1 MKAKTCTHS
10 STGVSSWFRVQGLGF
25 RGVCR
30 IVSESTILAYKDNSA
45 VSSLG
50 LTLETYQISMG
61 TAQRQRPC
69 TKPDSEPH

>member
-1 MKAKTCTHS
+1 M
-10 STGVSSWFRVQGLGF
+10 
-25 RGVCR
+25 R

-50 LTLETYQISMG
+50 LTLETYQTSTG